1 MSKQKVLLPVEYGD
15 WLASIKQRIAGAR
28 QRIALAANE
37 EQIRLYH
44 DIGLEILQRQDIQGW
59 GAKVIDQLSADL
71 RETIRKASGET
82 LDLKAYEADM
92 RHLIDTYIEAAEPRT
107 ISPFAGMSLL
117 ELIVKT
123 GIGNAIAA
131 QPEGIRGNKD
141 AVAET
146 IENNVRSKIIKSH
159 LNNPAFYEKMSQLL
173 HEIIVARKSKAIEY
187 EHYLQ
192 TIADLV
198 QRVEAGFG
206 ADTPKTLNSPGKRA
220 LYDNLGQDEGLA
232 LRIDEVI
239 SKNRPEGWRG
249 FLPKEQKIKELLHGE
264 LHDIGEVER
273 VFRIIFEQK
282 EYRWLG
288 GLILGKFPLA
298 WCGRISKISI

>member
-1 MSKQKVLLPVEYGD
+1 VGLYKATVALVRAFANLGD
-15 WLASIKQRIAGAR
+15 E
-28 QRIALAANE
+28 LAAAG
-37 EQIRLYH
+37 YAP
-44 DIGLEILQRQDIQGW
+44 DEIVRI
-59 GAKVIDQLSADL
+59 KKEVKHFVDL

-131 QPEGIRGNKD
+131 QPEGIKGNKD
-141 AVAET
+141 AIAET

-187 EHYLQ
+187 EHYLL

-198 QRVEAGFG
+198 RRVEAGYG

-264 LHDIGEVER
+264 LHDIEEVER

-282 EYRWLG
+282 EY
-288 GLILGKFPLA
+288 
-298 WCGRISKISI
+298 